1 MVGRGGWSR
10 LERAGVVRASL
21 LLLVGVADL
30 TGDVDVA
37 PVAADVVALS
47 LLAVV
52 LWSLRR

>member
-10 LERAGVVRASL
+10 LERAGVVLASL

-37 PVAADVVALS
+37 PVAAYVVALS

>member
-10 LERAGVVRASL
+10 LERAGVVHASL

-30 TGDVDVA
+30 TG
-37 PVAADVVALS
+37 DVVALS